1 MAVRRA
7 TAPKQIKPSP
17 ATNKSAKPSSVTLAA
32 LDRAAAWTPPL
43 VEAAFAEHKAET
55 VARLVPIIERRDLFK
70 TGVAYKTLQ
79 VLLFHLVTRPKLD
92 AAPLFPVLERFVEY
106 PTWNPDK
113 MRQFELVR
121 TYSMRLLARAKH
133 PSVGVT
139 LRRFLTDFP
148 ESVEREA
155 GSGMLY
161 ALAEIALDLG
171 DKSIAPLFAPLLE
184 RMLPKH
190 AARQRENAIGP
201 TRDLI
206 AKLARKR

>member
-1 MAVRRA
+1 MAVRRVSDPKRKP
-7 TAPKQIKPSP
+7 APKTTK
-17 ATNKSAKPSSVTLAA
+17 AAKPSSVTLAA

-70 TGVAYKTLQ
+70 TGVAYKTLDG
-79 VLLFHLVTRPKLD
+79 LLFRLVTRPKLD
-92 AAPLFPVLERFVEY
+92 AAPLFPVLERFVEH

-121 TYSMRLLARAKH
+121 MYSMRLLSRAKH
-133 PSVGVT
+133 PSVGVA

-148 ESVEREA
+148 ESVESEA

-171 DKSIAPLFAPLLE
+171 DKSVGPLFTPLLD

-190 AARQRENAIGP
+190 AARQRENALGP
-201 TRDLI
+201 TRDI
-206 AKLARKR
+206 VAKLARKR